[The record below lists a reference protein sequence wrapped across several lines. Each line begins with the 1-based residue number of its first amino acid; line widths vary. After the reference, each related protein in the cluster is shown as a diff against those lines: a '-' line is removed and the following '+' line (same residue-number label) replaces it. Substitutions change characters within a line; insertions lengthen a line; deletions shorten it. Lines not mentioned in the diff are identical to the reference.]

1 MWVHDPTDNACWI
14 GGLLIDRAHQGHGR
28 GRSAM
33 NALIA
38 IARAS
43 GAPCVKLSYDA
54 DNTVARS
61 LYAQLGFRETG
72 ELEGTEVV
80 AALDLT

>member
-14 GGLLIDRAHQGHGR
+14 GGFLIDRAHQGCGC

-43 GAPCVKLSYDA
+43 GAPSLKLSYA
-54 DNTVARS
+54 PDNTVARS
-61 LYAQLGFRETG
+61 LYAKLGFRETG
-72 ELEGTEVV
+72 ELEGTELV